1 MVTIQ
6 EMGIEGPYMRFP
18 GMKQSFPMYLQ
29 NVPHVAVPGVG
40 QSGHPDHSGGYDPKE
55 FETQHAEGG
64 QDPPFV
70 TPEDGSQAPGSNL
83 RRGSTMRQPGRPGN
97 ESLSSMNKRL
107 DFSLG
112 MRSMAAYDDVGDVY
126 DDRSRNRV
134 PISVTEASRSRER
147 ASQESAAR
155 NSHDLARTTSRDS
168 HLAPGNLAR
177 RSTESRWRHGNGS
190 VHRNRFFS
198 RSRPETADE
207 AGMMENGHMA
217 GIPENPSAGG
227 SGAAGRSSPGRLDP
241 RSGMVSP
248 AAWRLNTDESNI
260 HPPSDH
266 MSASGALGAP
276 EGHSLPRK
284 AATDNF
290 ELKHL

>member
-1 MVTIQ
+1 M
-6 EMGIEGPYMRFP
+6 
-18 GMKQSFPMYLQ
+18 
-29 NVPHVAVPGVG
+29 
-40 QSGHPDHSGGYDPKE
+40 
-55 FETQHAEGG
+55 
-64 QDPPFV
+64 
-70 TPEDGSQAPGSNL
+70 
-83 RRGSTMRQPGRPGN
+83 
-97 ESLSSMNKRL
+97 
-107 DFSLG
+107 
-112 MRSMAAYDDVGDVY
+112 
-126 DDRSRNRV
+126 
-134 PISVTEASRSRER
+134 
-147 ASQESAAR
+147 
-155 NSHDLARTTSRDS
+155 ARTTSRDS

-177 RSTESRWRHGNGS
+177 RSTDSRWRHGNGS

-198 RSRPETADE
+198 RSRPETGDE
-207 AGMMENGHMA
+207 AGMMEGGHMA

-266 MSASGALGAP
+266 TSASGALGAP

-290 ELKHL
+290 ELKRL